1 MDENQILLTIEYY
14 GHFKLKTQKDN
25 EKLKVSADF
34 LTGIDQI
41 KRHLKSQYAIEG
53 GFMTYVNNS
62 SMTRLLKEKLEMTL
76 SENDVIKI
84 IPTASGG

>member
-1 MDENQILLTIEYY
+1 MEENQILLTIEYY
-14 GHFKLKTQKDN
+14 GHFKLKTQRDYD
-25 EKLKVSADF
+25 KLKVNADF
-34 LTGIDQI
+34 LIGIDQI

-53 GFMTYVNNS
+53 GFMTFVNNDS
-62 SMTRLLKEKLEMTL
+62 LTRLRKERLKTTL

>member
-14 GHFKLKTQKDN
+14 GHFKLKTQRDY

-41 KRHLKSQYAIEG
+41 KHHLKSQYAIEG

-62 SMTRLLKEKLEMTL
+62 SMTRLREEKLETTL